1 MTGDIVAED
10 REERLAAWLDDAL
23 SPADRQAFE
32 AEMEADPALAALA
45 VQWRE
50 NDRRIREALSGI
62 AQRPLPEATLALLAP
77 PDPVPHA
84 DNDNPR
90 RMGRRIA
97 WGLVAFGTLAA
108 ASLALFLNI
117 GSGAA
122 VDPLSQALDRT
133 PSLAEAS
140 LPDGRRIVPSLT
152 VRAADGRWCREYR
165 SGETLTLAC
174 RGGDGRWMTEASGK
188 GQGPE
193 SAETIAVAAGGSDA
207 ALDPAFQRLGAGD
220 PVDAATETKLIA
232 DRWRR

>member
-1 MTGDIVAED
+1 
-10 REERLAAWLDDAL
+10 
-23 SPADRQAFE
+23 
-32 AEMEADPALAALA
+32 MEADPALAALA

-50 NDRRIREALSGI
+50 NDRRIREALSESRSGL
-62 AQRPLPEATLALLAP
+62 LPEATLALLAP

-174 RGGDGRWMTEASGK
+174 RGATVAGR
-188 GQGPE
+188 PRP
-193 SAETIAVAAGGSDA
+193 AARGRDPKAPRRSPLRPAAAMRRSIPRFSDWA
-207 ALDPAFQRLGAGD
+207 RAIRSMPR
-220 PVDAATETKLIA
+220 P
-232 DRWRR
+232 RRS